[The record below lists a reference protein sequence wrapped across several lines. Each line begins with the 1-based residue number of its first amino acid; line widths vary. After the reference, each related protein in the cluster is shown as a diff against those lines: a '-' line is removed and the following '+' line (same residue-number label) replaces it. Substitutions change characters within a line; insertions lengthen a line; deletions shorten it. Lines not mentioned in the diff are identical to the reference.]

1 MIKIQKILKQQY
13 IKILGYCFQR
23 TPEMWLI
30 NCETILIINWSENYV
45 ISTATGKTRVTITD
59 TKIYVPI
66 VTLSTQDNAQLLEQL
81 KSGFKRITNQN
92 KYQ

>member
-1 MIKIQKILKQQY
+1 
-13 IKILGYCFQR
+13 
-23 TPEMWLI
+23 MWLI
-30 NCETILIINWSENYV
+30 NCETILILNWSENCV

-59 TKIYVPI
+59 TKIYFPI
-66 VTLSTQDNAQLLEQL
+66 VTLSTQDNAELLEQL